1 MTSTKTIRTLIVDD
15 EPLARRRIRRML
27 ARHPEV
33 DVIGEC
39 ANGREAIAAIREQQ
53 PALVFLDV
61 QMPEV
66 DGFAV
71 LKQISAEAMPLVIFV
86 TAYDQYA
93 LRAFDVYALDY
104 LLKPFDRRRFDQ
116 ALQRAKSRLFNER
129 SDVGERALALLEELR
144 AQQSHLERMV
154 IKAGGRAFFLKTEE
168 IDWVEAEGKYVRLH
182 VGKDSYLVREAI
194 SQIEAQLDPKRFMR
208 IHRSTIVNLDRV
220 RELQPWFHNDYR
232 VILRDGTELMLSRSC
247 RKRLGEL
254 LGNPL

>member
-27 ARHPEV
+27 ARHPDV

-39 ANGREAIAAIREQQ
+39 ANGREAIAAIREQH

-71 LKQISAEAMPLVIFV
+71 LERISAEAMPLIIFV

-129 SDVGERALALLEELR
+129 SDVSERALLHGVLEAL
-144 AQQSHLERMV
+144 
-154 IKAGGRAFFLKTEE
+154 
-168 IDWVEAEGKYVRLH
+168 VRLLGGEHLAHALPDLGSFRH
-182 VGKDSYLVREAI
+182 VHLLAGCLPRA
-194 SQIEAQLDPKRFMR
+194 AQPQTAFLSGVWKPP
-208 IHRSTIVNLDRV
+208 SPTIIN
-220 RELQPWFHNDYR
+220 
-232 VILRDGTELMLSRSC
+232 LSR
-247 RKRLGEL
+247 
-254 LGNPL
+254 

>member
-1 MTSTKTIRTLIVDD
+1 MSSTKKLCTLIVDD

-27 ARHPEV
+27 ARHSDVE
-33 DVIGEC
+33 VIGEC
-39 ANGREAIAAIREQQ
+39 ANGREAIAAILEQQ

-71 LKQISAEAMPLVIFV
+71 LDQISAQAMPLVIFV

-93 LRAFDVYALDY
+93 LRAFEVYALDY
-104 LLKPFDRRRFDQ
+104 LLKPFDRRRFDN
-116 ALQRAKSRLFNER
+116 ALQRAKARLFNEP
-129 SDVGERALALLEELR
+129 SGVSERTLALLEELR

-194 SQIEAQLDPKRFMR
+194 SQIEAQLDPKRFLR

-247 RKRLGEL
+247 RKRLSEL
-254 LGNPL
+254 LGNAL